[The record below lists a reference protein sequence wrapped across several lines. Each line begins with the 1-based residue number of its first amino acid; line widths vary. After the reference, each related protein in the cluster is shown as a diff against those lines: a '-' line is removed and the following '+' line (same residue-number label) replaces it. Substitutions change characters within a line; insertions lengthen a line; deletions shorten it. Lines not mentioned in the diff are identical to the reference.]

1 MWPETKPTNDECG
14 ALADVPPPNE
24 DRAAFTAWM
33 PQIGGYCSP
42 CVVSFPTSEKSDD
55 GDFGDPGC
63 FDVEVYHDGD
73 LPRDERTCT
82 LHFCDAR
89 QLVRFAVNVLRK
101 MGDDKGRRRMSPAER
116 EDLINLVRTV
126 PVKEE

>member
-24 DRAAFTAWM
+24 NRAAFATWM
-33 PQIGGYCSP
+33 PQIGGHCSP

-55 GDFGDPGC
+55 GDFGEPGC
-63 FDVEVYHDGD
+63 FDVEVFHDGD
-73 LPRDERTCT
+73 APRDERTCG

-89 QLVRFAVNVLRK
+89 QLVRFAVDVFRK
-101 MGDDKGRRRMSPAER
+101 MGDDKGRRRMGPVER
-116 EDLINLVRTV
+116 EALIDLVRTI
-126 PVKEE
+126 PVTEE